1 MNKLE
6 KFCIKW
12 LNDNYNHMEPFIMKE
27 YPDYIFHMKDGKC
40 ILQYNKKNG
49 YVYVSYK
56 EIWKFFESYFCM
68 SNEQIK
74 DITKIWVE
82 EHYKVGVTT
91 TCFQYDQSHSTVE
104 EHYKVGITTSGR
116 SMSLPFYKVDEQY
129 KMEVKS
135 TQEFGWRLQKEVDEQ
150 YKMGVTKTT
159 TLDKTQQEYSVEK
172 QYKMGVTSTSYFRE
186 LYTTSVDEQYTV
198 GITSTMADYR
208 EITSQVEEQYKEIQT
223 TNNQLEFYSEKD
235 VEELYESHTNIN

>member
-1 MNKLE
+1 
-6 KFCIKW
+6 
-12 LNDNYNHMEPFIMKE
+12 MEPFIMKE

-56 EIWKFFESYFCM
+56 EIWKFFENMFSM
-68 SNEQIK
+68 SNQQIK

-82 EHYKVGVTT
+82 EQYKVGITT
-91 TCFQYDQSHSTVE
+91 ESKKWKEILMERVE

-172 QYKMGVTSTSYFRE
+172 HYKMGVK
-186 LYTTSVDEQYTV
+186 
-198 GITSTMADYR
+198 STMVDYK
-208 EITSQVEEQYKEIQT
+208 EITNQVEEQYEVGVKIT
-223 TNNQLEFYSEKD
+223 TTPLSSIYK
-235 VEELYESHTNIN
+235 VEEHYKQI

>member
-1 MNKLE
+1 MTKIEKL
-6 KFCIKW
+6 CIKW

-56 EIWKFFESYFCM
+56 EIWKFFENMFSM
-68 SNEQIK
+68 SNQQIK
-74 DITKIWVE
+74 DITKIWVEEHYKVGVATTYFYSDSFDYLVE

-172 QYKMGVTSTSYFRE
+172 HYKMGVK
-186 LYTTSVDEQYTV
+186 
-198 GITSTMADYR
+198 STMVDYK
-208 EITSQVEEQYKEIQT
+208 EITNQVEEQYEVGVKIT
-223 TNNQLEFYSEKD
+223 TTPLSSIYK
-235 VEELYESHTNIN
+235 VEEHYKQI

>member
-1 MNKLE
+1 
-6 KFCIKW
+6 
-12 LNDNYNHMEPFIMKE
+12 MKE

-56 EIWKFFESYFCM
+56 EIWKFFELYFSM
-68 SNEQIK
+68 SNQQIK

-82 EHYKVGVTT
+82 EHYKMG
-91 TCFQYDQSHSTVE
+91 
-104 EHYKVGITTSGR
+104 
-116 SMSLPFYKVDEQY
+116 
-129 KMEVKS
+129 VKS

-172 QYKMGVTSTSYFRE
+172 HYKMGVK
-186 LYTTSVDEQYTV
+186 
-198 GITSTMADYR
+198 STMVDYK
-208 EITSQVEEQYKEIQT
+208 EITNQVEEQYEVGVKIT
-223 TNNQLEFYSEKD
+223 TTPLSSIYK
-235 VEELYESHTNIN
+235 VEEHYKQI

>member
-1 MNKLE
+1 MTKIEKL
-6 KFCIKW
+6 CIKW

-56 EIWKFFESYFCM
+56 EIWKFFELYFSM
-68 SNEQIK
+68 SNQQIK

-82 EHYKVGVTT
+82 EHYKVGITSTT
-91 TCFQYDQSHSTVE
+91 DIFFVFSQMVE
-104 EHYKVGITTSGR
+104 EHYKVGVATTYFYSD
-116 SMSLPFYKVDEQY
+116 SFDYLVEEHYKVGVTKTGKYQLFQNGLVEEQY
-129 KMEVKS
+129 KMGVKS

-172 QYKMGVTSTSYFRE
+172 HYKMGVK
-186 LYTTSVDEQYTV
+186 
-198 GITSTMADYR
+198 STMVDYK
-208 EITSQVEEQYKEIQT
+208 EITNQVEEQYEVGVKIT
-223 TNNQLEFYSEKD
+223 TTPLSSIYK
-235 VEELYESHTNIN
+235 VEEQYKQI